1 MPGPGGGG
9 RGGGFG
15 GGSFG
20 GGGGYGGGGHRGYGY
35 RGGYYRPYGMG
46 FWGFGG
52 GIFSI
57 FLMPFIFIA
66 LAAII
71 LFSTVFGAVGSI
83 AEGGVTDYQ
92 EKEFNEYADQEY
104 RNAFGESTAYEDN
117 ILLVFL
123 TNEEGDDYYCI
134 AWVGHHV
141 NNDVNLLFGN
151 ETTEL
156 GTAMNESINP
166 AGYSYSLDINLAMA
180 VDKMAD
186 TIEARGLAGSFKCE
200 EQHVQVASKV
210 MNRTTHRMNE
220 ETLNMALEDFTE
232 RTGISIAIAVNDM
245 DEVFGV
251 DYTSMIMGVIFVIIL
266 IGVAIFFIVQ
276 GIRKRNRRAFYYDDG
291 NPFD

>member
-20 GGGGYGGGGHRGYGY
+20 GGGGFSGGGGHRGGGY
-35 RGGYYRPYGMG
+35 YYRPYGFG

-52 GIFSI
+52 GILSI

-71 LFSTVFGAVGSI
+71 LLSSVFGAVGSI

-92 EKEFNEYADQEY
+92 EENFHKYADEEY
-104 RNAFGESTAYEDN
+104 YNAFGASTAYEDN

-123 TNEEGDDYYCI
+123 TNEEADGYYCI
-134 AWVGHHV
+134 AWVGDHV
-141 NNDVNLLFGN
+141 EDDINLLFGA
-151 ETTEL
+151 EETEL
-156 GTAMNESINP
+156 GKAMEDSINP
-166 AGYSYSLDINLAMA
+166 TSYTYSLSSNLSMA

-186 TIEARGLAGSFKCE
+186 AIEAKGIDKSFKCE
-200 EQHVQVASKV
+200 ETHVQVDSQLI
-210 MNRTTHRMNE
+210 NRGAYNINA
-220 ETLNMALEDFTE
+220 ETVNQALEEFTA
-232 RTGISIAIAVNDM
+232 RTGITMSIVVNDM
-245 DEVFGV
+245 NEVFGV
-251 DYTSMIMGVIFVIIL
+251 DYTSMIMGIIFVVIL
-266 IGVAIFFIVQ
+266 VGLAIFFIVQ